1 MDRDFAAMR
10 CRCVTAR
17 PAVLAS
23 AMAMLT
29 MLALLIAPR
38 PDCFAQG
45 PVLQEALEY
54 PARPIRIIA
63 QFQPGTTTDLIA
75 RVVAEKLTEAFG
87 RQVIVDNRPGAGGR
101 LGTQIGAIAAADG
114 YTLTMGISGAF
125 GIAPA
130 LYAQL
135 PYDVLRDFAAV
146 TTLVTQAQVLVTSPA
161 SAFKTVDDLVRS
173 AQAKPGE
180 LNYASVGAGT
190 ATHLPMELLQS
201 VSKSKMT
208 HVPFKG
214 SSEAHLELLRGGVQA
229 FFDGLPSSLPLIRSG
244 RLRAIAVSSARREPA
259 LPDLPTVAESGF
271 PGFEALGWAGIV
283 APAKTPQPIL
293 EKLNRELVRIVN
305 LPETRTRFVAMGFTP
320 VGDTREEFSAFI
332 KAEIAKWTRVAK
344 EANVKVEQQ

>member
-1 MDRDFAAMR
+1 MK
-10 CRCVTAR
+10 AR
-17 PAVLAS
+17 PAALAFGLVVLALFIPPPS
-23 AMAMLT
+23 
-29 MLALLIAPR
+29 
-38 PDCFAQG
+38 DSFAQTQVA
-45 PVLQEALEY
+45 PEALEY
-54 PARPIRIIA
+54 PSRPIRIIA

-101 LGTQIGAIAAADG
+101 LGTQIGAAASADG

-146 TTLVTQAQVLVTSPA
+146 TTLVTQAQVLVTNPA
-161 SAFKTVDDLVRS
+161 SPFRTVDDLVRG
-173 AQAKPGE
+173 AQARPGE
-180 LNYASVGAGT
+180 LNYASVGPGT
-190 ATHLPMELLQS
+190 ATHLTMELLQS
-201 VSKSKMT
+201 VSRTKMT

-229 FFDGLPSSLPLIRSG
+229 FFDGLPSALPLIRSG
-244 RLRAIAVSSARREPA
+244 RLRGIAVSTARREPS
-259 LPDLPTVAESGF
+259 LPDLPTVAESGY
-271 PGFEALGWAGIV
+271 PGFEALGWAGIA
-283 APAKTPQPIL
+283 APAKTPAPIL
-293 EKLNRELVRIVN
+293 DKLNRELVRIVN
-305 LPETRTRFVAMGFTP
+305 LPETKARFLSMGFSP

-344 EANVKVEQQ
+344 DANVKVDQQ